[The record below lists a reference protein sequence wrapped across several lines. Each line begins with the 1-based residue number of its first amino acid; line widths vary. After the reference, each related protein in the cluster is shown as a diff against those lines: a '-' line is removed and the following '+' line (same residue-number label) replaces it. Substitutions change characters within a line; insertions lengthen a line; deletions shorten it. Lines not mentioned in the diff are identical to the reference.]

1 MFDKIKKWLTEPLTT
16 PVNNNVEKVDSKSDA
31 LYNIC
36 KNMKKDV
43 EFIVV
48 LSDIYK
54 IEKIWSRYFVVTE
67 CDLGVINSYKNLRVF
82 ELDETVEIKHIING
96 LTIITDLNKR
106 FFNDANVLT
115 LEMLHLCMRGEYIKD
130 SYKFD
135 IFFKDFI
142 QHTNEFKN

>member
-31 LYNIC
+31 LYDIC

-54 IEKIWSRYFVVTE
+54 IEIY
-67 CDLGVINSYKNLRVF
+67 L
-82 ELDETVEIKHIING
+82 
-96 LTIITDLNKR
+96 
-106 FFNDANVLT
+106 
-115 LEMLHLCMRGEYIKD
+115 
-130 SYKFD
+130 
-135 IFFKDFI
+135 
-142 QHTNEFKN
+142 